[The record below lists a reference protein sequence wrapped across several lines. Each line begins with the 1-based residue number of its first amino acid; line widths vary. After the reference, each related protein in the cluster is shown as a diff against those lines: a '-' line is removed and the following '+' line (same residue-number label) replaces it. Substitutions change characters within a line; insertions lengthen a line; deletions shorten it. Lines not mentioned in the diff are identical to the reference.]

1 MVSGKK
7 KVPEISV
14 SVIYTEAKP
23 DENGYFTP
31 EGEYI
36 RKHGLNWIITGLFV
50 VGDIAGGG
58 LVALPTAMIQ
68 SQFWSGLVAMF
79 IMTFVTGYTSYVLGL
94 SWMILIKNWPEYRSH
109 TRKPYPEI
117 GYRACGR
124 RVRNIVSVCID
135 ITQFGVAVVY
145 LLLASKNIHDFVQT
159 FFETD
164 FSYCYVILIVSLAL
178 LPVTFL
184 KSPQDFW
191 AAVVLAMFTTA
202 AAVVLIIVGASL
214 DSETCGPEMRMPEF
228 RLTNYFLALGTIIF
242 SYGGHAAFPTIQH
255 DMKRPGEFTKSTIL
269 AFACTLG
276 MYLPVCLIAYVTY
289 GDSLRDSIINNIQ
302 TQWIQRLVNLLI
314 TVHCILTTTIVINPL
329 NQEAEEMFDIP
340 QEFSSKR
347 VIVRT
352 GVMAILVFA
361 AESVPNFG
369 PLLDLV
375 GGSTL
380 TLTSILLPCVF
391 YTFLKT
397 AEEEHTQINNPK
409 VPMKRVSWRKAIE
422 KKDANFYICC
432 FIIFFGILSGL
443 AATFSA
449 IHGLTVTHFV
459 APCYIQPFLKPSEN
473 ASTSSINCCGHFQN
487 ISRLTSALT
496 CSQPDLKFYG

>member
-1 MVSGKK
+1 MASDKK
-7 KVPEISV
+7 DHPKISV
-14 SVIYTEAKP
+14 SVIYTEKIDHA
-23 DENGYFTP
+23 DGYFTP
-31 EGEYI
+31 GGEYI
-36 RKHGLNWIITGLFV
+36 KHHGLNWVITGLFL

-68 SQFWSGLVAMF
+68 SQFWVGMLAMF
-79 IMTFVTGYTSYVLGL
+79 IMTLVTGYTSYVLGL

-124 RVRNIVSVCID
+124 RIRNLVSLCITV
-135 ITQFGVAVVY
+135 TQFGVAVVY
-145 LLLASKNIHDFVQT
+145 ILLASKNIHDFVQT
-159 FFETD
+159 FFDAEL
-164 FSYCYVILIVSLAL
+164 SYCYVILVVSLAL

-202 AAVVLIIVGASL
+202 AAVILIIVGAAI
-214 DSETCGPEMRMPEF
+214 DSGTCSAERAMPDF
-228 RLTNYFLALGTIIF
+228 RITNYFLALGTVIF

-255 DMKRPGEFTKSTIL
+255 DMKRPQEFTKSTIL
-269 AFACTLG
+269 AFACTWG
-276 MYLPVCLIAYVTY
+276 MYMPVCIIAYFTY

-302 TQWIQRLVNLLI
+302 TQWIQRVVNMLI

-329 NQEAEEMFDIP
+329 NQEAEEMFNVP
-340 QEFSSKR
+340 QDFSMKR
-347 VIVRT
+347 VVVRT
-352 GVMAILVFA
+352 VVMGILVFV

-380 TLTSILLPCVF
+380 TLSSILLPCIF

-397 AEEEHTQINNPK
+397 AEEEHAKQNDPK
-409 VPMKRVSWRKAIE
+409 APMRRVSWRKAIE
-422 KKDANFYICC
+422 KHDVNFYICC
-432 FIIFFGILSGL
+432 FIIFFGILGGM

-449 IHGLTVTHFV
+449 VHGLTITHFI
-459 APCYIQPFLKPSEN
+459 APCYIQPFLKSKAAEKIG
-473 ASTSSINCCGHFQN
+473 AMNCCGHFQN
-487 ISRLTSALT
+487 ITRLADTLK
-496 CSQPDLKFYG
+496 CSKPDMNFYN